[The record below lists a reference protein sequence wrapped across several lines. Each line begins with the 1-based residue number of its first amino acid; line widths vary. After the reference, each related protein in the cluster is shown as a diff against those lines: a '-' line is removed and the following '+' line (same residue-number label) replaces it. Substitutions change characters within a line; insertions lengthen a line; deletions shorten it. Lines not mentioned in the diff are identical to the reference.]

1 MTILVRAIFL
11 ENNKYYSQ
19 VCLDHIRIESIEELK
34 KLILKFIRLYCFDE
48 IIMDRDVNFDI
59 LLDEI
64 IKCKD
69 ISTSKG
75 PKPLRIRFDKIDG
88 FFKAHGGEFG
98 HLVLFDCLI
107 YGLSD
112 KICEKSKYL
121 ISEKSGMTDS
131 INHNF
136 GKIRIH
142 SYNSLSIEKILAFYK
157 VIMLIKSVA
166 NKSKNYY
173 YNIFLEKGLYKDKS
187 NT

>member
-1 MTILVRAIFL
+1 M
-11 ENNKYYSQ
+11 
-19 VCLDHIRIESIEELK
+19 
-34 KLILKFIRLYCFDE
+34 
-48 IIMDRDVNFDI
+48 
-59 LLDEI
+59 
-64 IKCKD
+64 
-69 ISTSKG
+69 
-75 PKPLRIRFDKIDG
+75 RIRFDKIDG

-121 ISEKSGMTDS
+121 ISEKSGITDS

-136 GKIRIH
+136 GKIRID

-187 NT
+187 DTWYTIFLNDCLYIYKCCISIELTFLRELMSIRQVHPKSVIFVTIAIS